1 MAKPNSKPTY
11 KIGETDLEEYPGMR
25 LPICLCLDVS
35 TSMDLSGQIHELNKG
50 VHELY
55 AMLQKDTK
63 TKYTAEIAIVTFGGN
78 CEVTTVRDFSRIDI
92 QGDLEDLDAKGLTP
106 IGEGVNKA
114 LDMIEER
121 KKQYRKYGNSFYRPW
136 LIIMSDGKPE
146 GHDPEELE
154 RAKDRIKT
162 AINRKSVLPISV
174 PMGIGKK
181 DPICRDVMKDL
192 GGGICIPLHDGKFP
206 EFFKWLHRSV
216 SDSIN
221 NDVEA
226 ILRQSLKNAVNWSD
240 DGFFAK

>member
-1 MAKPNSKPTY
+1 MAKPNSKPTI
-11 KIGETDLEEYPGMR
+11 KISETDLEKFPGMR

-35 TSMDLSGQIHELNKG
+35 TSMDVSGQIHELNKG

-55 AMLQKDTK
+55 TMLQKDTK

-78 CEVTTVRDFSRIDI
+78 GDVNTIRDFSRIDI
-92 QGDLEDLDAKGLTP
+92 QGYPEELLARGLTP

-114 LDMIEER
+114 LDMIDER
-121 KKQYRKYGNSFYRPW
+121 KKQYRKFGNSFYRPW

-146 GHDPEELE
+146 GHNPEELE

-174 PMGIGKK
+174 PMGTGKQ
-181 DPICRDVMKDL
+181 DPECRDVMKAL
-192 GGGICIPLHDGKFP
+192 GGGICIPLQDGKFP